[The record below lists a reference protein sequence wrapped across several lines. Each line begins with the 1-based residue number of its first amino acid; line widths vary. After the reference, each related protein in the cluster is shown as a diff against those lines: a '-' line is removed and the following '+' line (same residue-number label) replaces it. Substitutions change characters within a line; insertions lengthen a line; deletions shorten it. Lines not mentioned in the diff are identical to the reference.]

1 MTPDC
6 SLREQD
12 LLNSQSSHDFQI
24 DAEML
29 AASFNFDCSLN
40 TTHNIAVVGTMRYQ
54 LISDNPS
61 ESRLPS

>member
-12 LLNSQSSHDFQI
+12 LLNSQSSQDFQI

-40 TTHNIAVVGTMRYQ
+40 TTHNIAVVGTMRHHYK
-54 LISDNPS
+54 
-61 ESRLPS
+61 